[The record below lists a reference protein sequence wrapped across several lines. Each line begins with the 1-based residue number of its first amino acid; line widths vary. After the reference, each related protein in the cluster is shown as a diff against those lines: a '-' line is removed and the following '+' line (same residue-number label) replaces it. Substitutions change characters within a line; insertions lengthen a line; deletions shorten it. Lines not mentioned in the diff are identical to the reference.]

1 MKRRMPATETV
12 RMALST
18 LRSNRLRSLLTM
30 VGIVIGNA
38 SVITLVGVGRGAQ
51 LLAEGQLNN
60 LGANVLFV
68 VPGNTNARRQGV
80 TRPKT
85 LVLEDAEA
93 IATQVPSVKRVA
105 PVINTNQVV
114 QAGARSS
121 TGAVFGATSE
131 FPPVRGF
138 DVAKGRFINAKDVA
152 GAKAIAV
159 LGSDLR
165 TKLFP
170 TGSAIGQQ
178 VRIGNQSFEVVG
190 VMAPKGAV
198 FGSNQDENTY
208 IPITTMVNRITGR
221 DPIYGVS
228 LNSISVEARDENS
241 INAASFQINNLL
253 RQRHRILRDDD
264 FVVRSQKDALTIVS
278 TITGGL
284 TLMLGA
290 IGGISL
296 LVGGIGI
303 MNIMLVSVSE
313 RTEEIGLRK
322 ALGARSGDVLQ
333 QFLVESLVLAS
344 LGGAIGTLAG
354 LGTVSLVAAV
364 TPLPATIGATMVV
377 VTVGLSGSIGLFFGV
392 VPARRAAKLDPIVA
406 LRSL

>member
-1 MKRRMPATETV
+1 MASNLPLAETV
-12 RMALST
+12 GMALTT
-18 LRSNRLRSLLTM
+18 LKANRLRSLLTM
-30 VGIVIGNA
+30 LGIVIGNA

-51 LLAEGQLNN
+51 NLAENQLSN

-68 VPGNTNARRQGV
+68 VPGSNDTRRQGV
-80 TRPKT
+80 AFPRT

-93 IATQVPSVKRVA
+93 IAEQVPSVKRVA
-105 PVINTNQVV
+105 PQINANEVV

-121 TGAVFGATSE
+121 TAAIFGVTPE
-131 FPPVRGF
+131 FLPVRSF
-138 DVAKGRFINAKDVA
+138 EVARGRFITEQDVQA
-152 GAKAIAV
+152 ARTVVVIGP
-159 LGSDLR
+159 DLR
-165 TKLFP
+165 DKLFP
-170 TGSAIGQQ
+170 NGGAIGSSL
-178 VRIGNQSFEVVG
+178 RIRDQSFSVVG
-190 VMAPKGAV
+190 VLAPKGAV
-198 FGSNQDENTY
+198 FGSNQDENAY
-208 IPITTMVNRITGR
+208 IPLSTMVSRLTGR
-221 DPIYGVS
+221 DPTYGIS
-228 LNSISVEARDENS
+228 LSFISAEANDENS
-241 INAASFQINNLL
+241 TSAAKFQISNLL

-264 FVVRSQKDALTIVS
+264 FAVRSQQDALTIVG

-290 IGGISL
+290 IGGVSL

-322 ALGARSGDVLQ
+322 ALGARSSDVLR

-344 LGGAIGTLAG
+344 LGGVIGTAAG
-354 LGTVSLVAAV
+354 YGAIAAV
-364 TPLPATIGATMVV
+364 AVFTPLPAAIGVTTVL

-392 VPARRAAKLDPIVA
+392 VPARRAARLDPITA